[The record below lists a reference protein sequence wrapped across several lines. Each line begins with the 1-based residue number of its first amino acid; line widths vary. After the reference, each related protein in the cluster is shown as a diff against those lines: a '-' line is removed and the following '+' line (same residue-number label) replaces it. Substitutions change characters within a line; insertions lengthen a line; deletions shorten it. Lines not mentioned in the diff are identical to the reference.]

1 MLSVTAFQLHS
12 YLAAFLW
19 PFVRILALMTTGP
32 VFGNRAIPV
41 RIKIG
46 LAFLITVVVAPLL
59 GPLPAVDPGSPAGLL
74 ILAEQV
80 VIGLAMGLAMQVI
93 FVAIQMAG
101 ILMGLQMGIGFASFL
116 DPVHGD
122 PVPVVG
128 EFLSLVAT
136 LLFFA
141 VNGHLMVIGALADSF
156 HTLPIGAAFGS
167 LSART
172 LVAWGAQIF
181 IYGVQISLPVVM
193 ALLIINLAIGIIS
206 RAAPQLNLFAIGFP
220 ITLAAGFAFLA
231 LGLPYFL
238 PLMEHLFGIGL
249 QFLPVLLHPGGH

>member
-1 MLSVTAFQLHS
+1 MLSVTAFQLQS

-19 PFVRILALMTTGP
+19 PFVRILALMTAGP
-32 VFGNRAIPV
+32 VFGNRAIPARV
-41 RIKIG
+41 KIG
-46 LAFLITVVVAPLL
+46 LAFLITVVVAPLI
-59 GPLPAVDPGSPAGLL
+59 GPLPAVAPGSAAGLL

-80 VIGLAMGLAMQVI
+80 VIGLAMGLAMQVV
-93 FVAIQMAG
+93 FVAIQTAG

-122 PVPVVG
+122 PTPVLG

-141 VNGHLMVIGALADSF
+141 INGHLMVINALADSF
-156 HTLPIGAAFGS
+156 HTLPVGAPLDI
-167 LSART
+167 LSARQ
-172 LVAWGAQIF
+172 LVTWGGQIF
-181 IYGVQISLPVVM
+181 SYGVQIALPVIM
-193 ALLIINLAIGIIS
+193 ALLVINLAIGIVS

-238 PLMEHLFGIGL
+238 PLLEQLFGEGL
-249 QFLPVLLHPGGH
+249 RFLPQLLHPGHS